1 MRKTTMLIAMVF
13 MAAALLTGCW
23 NYRGLN
29 EMAITAGVAVDRDPK
44 TGLYHMSLEIIDLS
58 GPVKEQGIKAKLIE
72 SYGVTLFDAVRN
84 TKKRT
89 VNKVYFGHM
98 ELVIFSDEVA
108 RSMDMSSLID
118 FFLRDA
124 ECRETMC
131 VAISQ
136 EPAAKDLLSI
146 EGIGQPVVAF
156 EIRKIIQEDNKVTSS
171 TPVIEMYEIYNTLN
185 AQGIELALPA
195 LHNTINDGEPTSEA
209 NGTAVFKNQRLVGY
223 LSPEETKY
231 FLFATN
237 KVEGGVI
244 TCASTG
250 EGPEDTTLEIS
261 KNKGTMSFDYKDGQI
276 SVTVETETD
285 TYLNEIDQPMDALD
299 LASIKM
305 VENSASQKVMRGIS
319 DVIEHVRTAYNAD
332 IFGFGNMIYKN
343 DQKLWQQ
350 LADKWDEVFPA
361 LTVNVKCKVNIV
373 NAASFKQS

>member
-1 MRKTTMLIAMVF
+1 M
-13 MAAALLTGCW
+13 
-23 NYRGLN
+23 
-29 EMAITAGVAVDRDPK
+29 
-44 TGLYHMSLEIIDLS
+44 
-58 GPVKEQGIKAKLIE
+58 
-72 SYGVTLFDAVRN
+72 
-84 TKKRT
+84 
-89 VNKVYFGHM
+89 
-98 ELVIFSDEVA
+98 
-108 RSMDMSSLID
+108 
-118 FFLRDA
+118 
-124 ECRETMC
+124 
-131 VAISQ
+131 
-136 EPAAKDLLSI
+136 
-146 EGIGQPVVAF
+146 
-156 EIRKIIQEDNKVTSS
+156 
-171 TPVIEMYEIYNTLN
+171 
-185 AQGIELALPA
+185 
-195 LHNTINDGEPTSEA
+195 
-209 NGTAVFKNQRLVGY
+209 FKNQRLVGY

>member
-195 LHNTINDGEPTSEA
+195 
-209 NGTAVFKNQRLVGY
+209 
-223 LSPEETKY
+223 
-231 FLFATN
+231 
-237 KVEGGVI
+237 
-244 TCASTG
+244 
-250 EGPEDTTLEIS
+250 
-261 KNKGTMSFDYKDGQI
+261 
-276 SVTVETETD
+276 
-285 TYLNEIDQPMDALD
+285 
-299 LASIKM
+299 
-305 VENSASQKVMRGIS
+305 
-319 DVIEHVRTAYNAD
+319 
-332 IFGFGNMIYKN
+332 
-343 DQKLWQQ
+343 
-350 LADKWDEVFPA
+350 
-361 LTVNVKCKVNIV
+361 
-373 NAASFKQS
+373 